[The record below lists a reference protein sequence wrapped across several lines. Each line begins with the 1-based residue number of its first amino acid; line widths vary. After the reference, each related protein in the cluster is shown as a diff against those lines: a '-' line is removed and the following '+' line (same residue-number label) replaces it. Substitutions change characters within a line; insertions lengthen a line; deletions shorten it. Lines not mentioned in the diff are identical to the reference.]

1 MNGGTGNFFYFFLQN
16 VQGEW
21 DYIGSSYG
29 SLPYPTLYWKWEA
42 KLTLGLLGN
51 ITWSITWTC
60 LNIGL
65 YVLPRE
71 GISLKSMRCD
81 WLDPQST
88 WHLLSFFF
96 SSLGKWGISY
106 KPDNFT
112 CLVGLVFVKGGGW
125 MDHGEVATASP
136 FSAVLLMISSE
147 MDLKIS
153 NWLLMLSHKG
163 FWSHSTLFFS
173 SLNLLMCFIPWHLP
187 SLDWLWL
194 LT

>member
-51 ITWSITWTC
+51 TTWSITWTC

-96 SSLGKWGISY
+96 LVLENEVFLISQTISPVSWAWCLWREEGEWIMVKWLQHPPS
-106 KPDNFT
+106 
-112 CLVGLVFVKGGGW
+112 VQ
-125 MDHGEVATASP
+125 
-136 FSAVLLMISSE
+136 
-147 MDLKIS
+147 
-153 NWLLMLSHKG
+153 
-163 FWSHSTLFFS
+163 FFS
-173 SLNLLMCFIPWHLP
+173 WFLLKWILK
-187 SLDWLWL
+187 
-194 LT
+194 